1 MSETLLDTL
10 RTEERRE
17 EWMEWRWDD
26 PAVVA
31 RTTRSLGSYGWRWL
45 LFLSEQNSR
54 VLTPRAPFWD
64 G

>member
-1 MSETLLDTL
+1 MSANVLETPPTQ
-10 RTEERRE
+10 ERRE
-17 EWMEWRWDD
+17 EWIGWRSDD